1 MSNKVV
7 TLLLVVFLV
16 TVQGQ
21 HISIK
26 YGEVVVPPDECYRYC
41 IAASLYPSFMS
52 NRICKFRCYHIVMWE
67 SFNGSHT
74 RRQGPVGAP
83 TGSPAPAP
91 YTQRA

>member
-7 TLLLVVFLV
+7 ALLLVVCLV

-41 IAASLYPSFMS
+41 TAASLYPSFIANS
-52 NRICKFRCYHIVMWE
+52 VCKVRCYNIVMWKCK
-67 SFNGSHT
+67 FHFIFML
-74 RRQGPVGAP
+74 
-83 TGSPAPAP
+83 
-91 YTQRA
+91 